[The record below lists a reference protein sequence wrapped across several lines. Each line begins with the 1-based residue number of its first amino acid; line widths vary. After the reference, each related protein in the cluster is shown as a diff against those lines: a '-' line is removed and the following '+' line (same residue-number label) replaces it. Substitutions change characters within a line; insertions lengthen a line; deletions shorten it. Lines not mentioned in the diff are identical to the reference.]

1 MSKRGEP
8 VADRGEEGDHDDKD
22 DHDDH
27 NDHGDR
33 AKVPRN
39 SLGRATT
46 DEGCKNAAANVKQ
59 KEHQRRMQGLCDR
72 TYPIKKREPSSSN
85 SSYHSLAMFVGD
97 IVDEFIFNITWQQ
110 NDLIISL
117 SLVYF
122 HRLWQRRPELE
133 GREATTL
140 ALVCIS
146 LAMKFAGT
154 SAARLEDLAR
164 EVPGL
169 SVGDLKA
176 QERSAW
182 SQLDYKLYA
191 TTPDAV
197 LSACVPELMDHAQRR
212 VSYYV
217 MLGYCDPD
225 ILAMKD
231 WPFVLAAAAYVLGA
245 AAHVDATTDVYALF
259 QVDMLIVNDVCT
271 KLRVRQAHQAE
282 QAAHQAAQQN
292 YFQDDDITSSA
303 A

>member
-1 MSKRGEP
+1 MLKRGEP
-8 VADRGEEGDHDDKD
+8 RADRGKEGEHGEHGEHDYKGG
-22 DHDDH
+22 
-27 NDHGDR
+27 HGDR
-33 AKVPRN
+33 TKMPRT
-39 SLGRATT
+39 SLGGATT
-46 DEGCKNAAANVKQ
+46 DEWCMNAAANVKQ

-72 TYPIKKREPSSSN
+72 TYPIKMRERSSSN
-85 SSYHSLAMFVGD
+85 SSYHSLALFVGD
-97 IVDEFIFNITWQQ
+97 LVDEFNITWQQ

-133 GREATTL
+133 EREATTL

-164 EVPGL
+164 KVNVPGL

-176 QERSAW
+176 QELSAW
-182 SQLDYKLYA
+182 SQLDYKLHA
-191 TTPDAV
+191 TTPCAV
-197 LSACVPELMDHAQRR
+197 LSACVPELMDHVQRR

-245 AAHVDATTDVYALF
+245 AAHVDATTDVYALV
-259 QVDMLIVNDVCT
+259 QVNMLIVNDVCT
-271 KLRVRQAHQAE
+271 KLR
-282 QAAHQAAQQN
+282 AAHQAAQATHQASQQN